1 MCDFDFLNEKFFGK
15 SDEELFRI
23 FPDDDKKLT
32 ALLTPRYMRLIKA
45 KAFSMAK
52 GNYSDTEDLVQE
64 GFLGFMNAV
73 SAYNPEKNTKFST
86 FAEVCITNK
95 MKTALMKIK
104 KNNMDS
110 IEDIDMSGEQYSETP
125 ESQLMLRESVREIY
139 DILSSKLSKREWDV
153 FHLFVSGE
161 TYEQISVQLG
171 IKIKAVD
178 NAVQRIRRKLKPMLK
193 QIK

>member
-1 MCDFDFLNEKFFGK
+1 MSEFDFLDEKFFGK
-15 SDEELFRI
+15 SDEELFKI

-32 ALLTPRYMRLIKA
+32 ALLTPRYMKLIKA
-45 KAFSMAK
+45 KAFSMAG
-52 GNYSDTEDLVQE
+52 GNYSDMEDLVQE

-73 SAYNPEKNTKFST
+73 SAYDTEKNIKFST

-95 MKTALMKIK
+95 MKTALIRNR

-110 IEDIDMSGEQYSETP
+110 IEDIDISSQTETP
-125 ESQLMLRESVREIY
+125 ENQLILRENVREIY

-161 TYEQISVQLG
+161 TYEQISIQLG
-171 IKIKAVD
+171 INIKAVD
-178 NAVQRIRRKLKPMLK
+178 NAIQRIRRKLK